1 MDWRKALP
9 GSFNSQ
15 HSILHSQFITFALM
29 TSISDTIKEKYE
41 LVVGLEVHVQ
51 LSTLSKIFSTDSAGF
66 GGGPNEHIS
75 PVSLGLPGTLPKLNK
90 KVVEYAVK
98 MGLATKCQINTH
110 THFDRK
116 NYFYADLPKGFQT
129 TQDSEPICKSGY
141 IDVESGEITKSRIR
155 IHRIHMEDD
164 AGKSM
169 HDQDETESL
178 IDLNRAG
185 VPLIEIV
192 SEPDIRSGAEAAAYL
207 NEIRKLVKYLD
218 ICDGNMEEGSIRCDA
233 NISVRLR
240 GSTKYGNRCEVK
252 NLNSIRNLQR
262 AIDYEF
268 ERQVGVIEAGG
279 YVDQNTLNFDADS
292 GSTSPLRSKEMAND
306 YRYFPEPD
314 LPPLVLSEQYIKEI
328 AASIPELPAEKI
340 RRYTDELGLSS
351 YDAALVSSEKEIAG
365 YFDILVSHTNNYKSA
380 ANWLNGPV
388 KSYLNEQNKTISQ
401 FNLQPAEL
409 SGLIALIDT
418 GKLNYS
424 VAAQKV
430 FPEMILKPGKS
441 AETIALGL
449 EVLIDT
455 GADELSSIIEEVL
468 GNYPDKVKEYQN
480 GKKGVLGLFMGDIMK
495 KSKGKINPQTASK
508 LVVEKLENKT

>member
-1 MDWRKALP
+1 MAGIP
-9 GSFNSQ
+9 
-15 HSILHSQFITFALM
+15 
-29 TSISDTIKEKYE
+29 DTIKEKYE

-51 LSTLSKIFSTDSAGF
+51 LSTLSKIFSSDSAGF
-66 GGGPNEHIS
+66 GAEPNENIS
-75 PVSLGLPGTLPKLNK
+75 PVTLGLPGTLPKLNK

-98 MGLATKCQINTH
+98 MGLATNCSINSH

-141 IDVESGEITKSRIR
+141 IDIESATQTTTRIR

-169 HDQDETESL
+169 HDQDPTASL

-192 SEPDIRSGAEAAAYL
+192 SEPDIRSGAEAAAFL

-240 GSTKYGNRCEVK
+240 NAREYGNRCEVK

-262 AIDYEF
+262 AIDHEF
-268 ERQVGVIEAGG
+268 VRQITVIEAGG
-279 YVDQNTLNFDADS
+279 HIDQNTLNFDAES
-292 GSTSPLRSKEMAND
+292 GTTSPLRSKEMAND

-314 LPPLVLSEQYIKEI
+314 LPPLILSEEYIKDI
-328 AASIPELPAEKI
+328 QASLPELPAEKI
-340 RRYTDELGLSS
+340 IRYTNQFGLSA
-351 YDAALVSSEKEIAG
+351 YDAALISSDQETAR
-365 YFDILVSHTNNYKSA
+365 YFDELISHTKNYKSA

-388 KSYLNEQNKTISQ
+388 KSYLNDQNKTISD
-401 FNLQPAEL
+401 FDIKPADL
-409 SGLIALIDT
+409 SGLIAIIDSGT
-418 GKLNYS
+418 LNYS

-430 FPEMILKPGKS
+430 FPEMILNTGLS
-441 AETIALGL
+441 AEAAAHSMEL
-449 EVLIDT
+449 LIDT
-455 GADELSSIIEEVL
+455 GEEELSSIIEEVL
-468 GNYPDKVKEYQN
+468 GNYPDKVIEYKN
-480 GKKGVLGLFMGDIMK
+480 GKKGVLGLFMGDIMR

-508 LVVEKLENKT
+508 LVVEKLENRT

>member
-1 MDWRKALP
+1 
-9 GSFNSQ
+9 
-15 HSILHSQFITFALM
+15 M
-29 TSISDTIKEKYE
+29 TDSVKNKYE

-51 LSTLSKIFSTDSAGF
+51 LSTASKIFSTDSAGF
-66 GGGPNEHIS
+66 GAGPNEHIS
-75 PVSLGLPGTLPKLNK
+75 PVSLGLPGTLPMLNR
-90 KVVEYAVK
+90 KVVEYAIK
-98 MGLATKCQINTH
+98 MGLATNCSINTR

-129 TQDSEPICKSGY
+129 TQDSEPVCKEGY
-141 IDVESGEITKSRIR
+141 IEVESAPQTKTKIR

-169 HDQDETESL
+169 HDQDLSDSL

-192 SEPDIRSGAEAAAYL
+192 SEPDIRSAADAAAYL

-233 NISVRLR
+233 NISVRLKNA
-240 GSTKYGNRCEVK
+240 SEYGNRCEVK

-262 AIDYEF
+262 AIEHEF
-268 ERQVGVIEAGG
+268 VRQVAILEEGG
-279 YVDQNTLNFDADS
+279 YVDQNTLNFDAET

-314 LPPLVLSEQYIKEI
+314 LQPLVLSEEYIRSI

-340 RRYTDELGLSS
+340 ARYTGVFGLSE
-351 YDAALVSSEKEIAG
+351 YDAALISSEKETAG
-365 YFDILVSHTNNYKSA
+365 YFDELVSHTSNYKSA
-380 ANWLNGPV
+380 ANWMNGPV
-388 KSYLNEQNKTISQ
+388 RSWLNEYNETIAAFSIKPP
-401 FNLQPAEL
+401 LLAA
-409 SGLIALIDT
+409 LISLIDT

-430 FPEMILKPGKS
+430 FPEMVINPEVS
-441 AETIALGL
+441 AEATAVALG
-449 EVLIDT
+449 VLIDT
-455 GADELSSIIEEVL
+455 GDDELSSIIEEVL
-468 GNYPDKVKEYQN
+468 GSYPDKVKEYHN